1 MTHINLLL
9 IMTTIIKLRQSIH
22 LELRKELGERKI
34 YFLLWMPIISLTNV
48 KMVLKIKAL
57 LKAVYQLIKGQKE
70 CSINTTCLSNVKKT
84 LWCSLAT
91 AAKLDLTNLTRI
103 YKWLNSRRPKW
114 FNLKAL
120 LLTSTLKESLQIM
133 RPLFR

>member
-1 MTHINLLL
+1 
-9 IMTTIIKLRQSIH
+9 MTTIIKLRQSIH
-22 LELRKELGERKI
+22 LELLKELGERKI

-48 KMVLKIKAL
+48 KMVLKIKVL

-91 AAKLDLTNLTRI
+91 AAKLDLTNLIRI

-133 RPLFR
+133 RPLCR